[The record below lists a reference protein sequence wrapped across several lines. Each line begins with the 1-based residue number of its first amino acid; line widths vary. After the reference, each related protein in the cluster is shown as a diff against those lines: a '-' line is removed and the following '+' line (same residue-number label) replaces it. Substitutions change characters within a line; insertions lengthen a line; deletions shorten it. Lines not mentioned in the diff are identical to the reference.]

1 MLWFPE
7 GRGRAQ
13 RIATSTSSWS
23 ALSLPGL
30 SNLALPPP
38 TPTRPSPPRH
48 PTPGAS
54 QERPT
59 PVPLSTEQPCLP
71 LSVSFWLPRSSSQ
84 APPGTNVSAE
94 EKGLFSSF
102 LSRDP
107 RILATR
113 ETGYANPASP
123 KMQWEPGNQEGGRRL
138 S

>member
-1 MLWFPE
+1 MVSRGQRASSENRHLHLFLVSPFPT
-7 GRGRAQ
+7 G
-13 RIATSTSSWS
+13 
-23 ALSLPGL
+23 ALQLGPAPSHPH
-30 SNLALPPP
+30 
-38 TPTRPSPPRH
+38 TPLTPRH